1 MGFSR
6 QEYWS
11 GLPFPSPGDLLN
23 PGIKPESPALQA
35 DALTP
40 EPAGKPLKYLFEP
53 LFWGERGKNTGVGCH
68 SLLQEIFLTQGLNP
82 GLPHCRQTLYR
93 LSHLGSRL
101 HLYDILGNAK
111 LNRKQIS
118 DCQMHRGSGGRGAET
133 LVYALSVVVAVT
145 SCARLSKYIDL
156 RLKDMIF
163 LFVLFCSWSIV
174 DLQCCVSFR
183 YIAKWLSY
191 T

>member
-11 GLPFPSPGDLLN
+11 GLPFPSPGDLPN
-23 PGIKPESPALQA
+23 PGIKPKSPALQA

-101 HLYDILGNAK
+101 HLYDILGKAK

-118 DCQMHRGSGGRGAET
+118 DCQMHRGFEGRGVET
-133 LVYALSVVVAVT
+133 AS
-145 SCARLSKYIDL
+145 L
-156 RLKDMIF
+156 RLDCGGGSYQLCTFVKIHRLAPKRYDSF
-163 LFVLFCSWSIV
+163 VCLVLFLRHSWFTM
-174 DLQCCVSFR
+174 LC
-183 YIAKWLSY
+183 
-191 T
+191 